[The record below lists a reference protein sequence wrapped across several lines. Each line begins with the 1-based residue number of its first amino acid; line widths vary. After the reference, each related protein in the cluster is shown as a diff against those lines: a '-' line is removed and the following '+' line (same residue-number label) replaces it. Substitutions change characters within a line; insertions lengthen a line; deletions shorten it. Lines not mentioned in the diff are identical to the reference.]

1 MALLPRFIALLT
13 ILLVAAG
20 CTLIRRADDA
30 AAAAP
35 DAFDLIIR
43 NGRVVDGTGAPWY
56 RADVGI
62 RGDEIVVIGDLSTAF
77 AVDSIDAA
85 GHIVAPGF
93 IDLLGHSENSAR
105 VDGRLEG
112 KIRQGVTTELT
123 GEGTIAAPLSAE
135 MARERN
141 VPWQTMGEF
150 MNHLEQNGIALNFA
164 FLVTTSNPRMM
175 TIGPINRQPT
185 PEEMARMEQIV
196 DQAMREGAWGLST
209 ALIYVPAVFAPTEEI
224 IRLARVAARHG
235 GVYFS
240 HIRNEADHIDAALEE
255 AFRIGWETP
264 IPVNIWHL
272 KIGGQHNW
280 GRMPEI
286 IARIE
291 AERARGLDVAAS
303 VYPYTASRT
312 GLTALAPT
320 WALEGGYAAFQARLA
335 DPEQR
340 KRIAEE
346 IPASGF
352 YQRIAGAEGVLITDI
367 PAPQYQHLARQRLSE
382 IAGQMGLD
390 PIEALLEI
398 YQTSR
403 NSPGAIY
410 FSMHEDDMRH
420 ALSRWWVSVGADSGA
435 VPPEFRQT
443 GAHPRAYGTFPRV
456 VGRFVRDEPLFPLE
470 EAVRKVTS
478 LAAARAGFLDRGM
491 LRSGMKADVV
501 VFDPDRLIDHSTYE
515 DPHQFSEGILHV
527 VVNGVAVL
535 RDERMTGA
543 LPGRVLRKN
552 RAR

>member
-1 MALLPRFIALLT
+1 MALLIRLLSLLA
-13 ILLVAAG
+13 ILVVAAG
-20 CTLIRRADDA
+20 CTLIRRAGDA
-30 AAAAP
+30 GAAAP
-35 DAFDLIIR
+35 AAFDLIIR
-43 NGRVVDGTGAPWY
+43 NGRVVDGSGAPWY

-62 RGDEIVVIGDLSTAF
+62 RGDEIVAIGDLSTVS

-105 VDGRLEG
+105 VDPRLEG

-150 MNHLEQNGIALNFA
+150 MSHLEQNGIALNFA

-185 PEEMARMEQIV
+185 AEEMARMEQIV
-196 DQAMREGAWGLST
+196 DQAMRDGAWGLST
-209 ALIYVPAVFAPTEEI
+209 ALIYVPAVFTPTEEI

-240 HIRNEADHIDAALEE
+240 HIRNEADHIDAALDE

-286 IARIE
+286 VARIE
-291 AERARGLDVAAS
+291 AERARGLDVAAN

-335 DPEQR
+335 DPYQR
-340 KRIAEE
+340 RRIAEE
-346 IPASGF
+346 IPVSGF

-382 IAGQMGLD
+382 IAAQMGLD

-435 VPPEFRQT
+435 VPPGFRQG

-478 LAAARAGFLDRGM
+478 LAASRAGFQDRGM

-515 DPHQFSEGILHV
+515 DPHQYSEGILHV
-527 VVNGVAVL
+527 IVNGVPVL
-535 RDERMTGA
+535 RDEQMTGA

-552 RAR
+552 R